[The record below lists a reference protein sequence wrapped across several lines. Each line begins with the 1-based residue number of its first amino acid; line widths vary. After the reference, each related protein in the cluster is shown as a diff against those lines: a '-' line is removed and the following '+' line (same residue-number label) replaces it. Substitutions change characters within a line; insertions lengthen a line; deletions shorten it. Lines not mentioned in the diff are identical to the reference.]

1 MERMSEPLD
10 TPKPAADPPLFR
22 GVLRGGCARPGKA
35 NLRLIR
41 RAIRE
46 GWDIPEPKRRALME
60 HLMGVMRTGHARN
73 VLAAMWCFIEAE
85 WANLR
90 AESQGLAGTGDRRED
105 PGSG

>member
-1 MERMSEPLD
+1 MEQMGEPLD
-10 TPKPAADPPLFR
+10 TPKPDATPPLFR
-22 GVLRGGCARPGKA
+22 GVLGGGCARPGKA

-46 GWDIPEPKRRALME
+46 GWDIPEAKRRALID
-60 HLMGVMRTGHARN
+60 HLMGIMRTGHARN
-73 VLAAMWCFIEAE
+73 ALATAWCFIEAE

-90 AESQGLAGTGDRRED
+90 AESQRLAGTEDRREN